1 MTRRLRRDVSPYVRV
16 WNLESWVLESGFR
29 NTVQGLRNPINDW
42 NPESKFYRQ
51 RNRNPVSGVRNA
63 RREIQ
68 NPRLSWIP
76 LHGARRTETSG
87 RDAIR
92 NFNDADG
99 NKNVKKKTNKQ
110 TNNRFNKQNNFAR
123 ALPFFTFLCLLC
135 TTTTRKCLISC
146 FMERVNK
153 QRRNFV
159 FLSALGY
166 T

>member
-1 MTRRLRRDVSPYVRV
+1 MTRRLRRDVSTYVRV

-51 RNRNPVSGVRNA
+51 RIRNPVPGVRNA
-63 RREIQ
+63 RRQIQ

-99 NKNVKKKTNKQ
+99 NKNVKKKKQ
-110 TNNRFNKQNNFAR
+110 KKNRFNKQNNFAR
-123 ALPFFTFLCLLC
+123 ALPFFAHFFA
-135 TTTTRKCLISC
+135 C
-146 FMERVNK
+146 FARL
-153 QRRNFV
+153 RREN
-159 FLSALGY
+159 A
-166 T
+166 

>member
-1 MTRRLRRDVSPYVRV
+1 MTRRLRRDVSTYVRV

-29 NTVQGLRNPINDW
+29 NTIQGLRNPINDW

-51 RNRNPVSGVRNA
+51 RIRNPVPGVRNA

-76 LHGARRTETSG
+76 LHGARRTETRG

-99 NKNVKKKTNKQ
+99 NKNVKKKNK
-110 TNNRFNKQNNFAR
+110 KQ
-123 ALPFFTFLCLLC
+123 
-135 TTTTRKCLISC
+135 
-146 FMERVNK
+146 
-153 QRRNFV
+153 
-159 FLSALGY
+159 
-166 T
+166 